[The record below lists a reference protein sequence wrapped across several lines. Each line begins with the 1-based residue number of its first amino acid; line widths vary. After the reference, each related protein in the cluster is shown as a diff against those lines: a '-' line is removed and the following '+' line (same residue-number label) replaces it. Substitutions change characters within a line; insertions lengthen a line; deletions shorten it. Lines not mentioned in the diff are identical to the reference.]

1 MEIINLTPH
10 DVNLVKED
18 NGEIVEVMTFTPCGK
33 IARCSQTIEKI
44 GDVEIGVEID
54 TGFLARVPIPITKN
68 TYGEIVDLPE
78 PSRDYIYIVSAL
90 VANAATDRYDLV
102 IPNEL
107 VRDENG
113 NIVGCKSLA
122 KVR

>member
-1 MEIINLTPH
+1 MHIVNLTPH
-10 DVNLVKED
+10 DVNLVREE
-18 NGEIVEVMTFTPCGK
+18 NGKIVETIKFMPCGT
-33 IARCSQTIEKI
+33 IARCSQTTEKI
-44 GDVEIGVEID
+44 GDVEIDI
-54 TGFLARVPIPITKN
+54 GFVTHSPIPITKT
-68 TYGEIVDLPE
+68 TYGEIEGLPE
-78 PSRDYIYIVSAL
+78 QDRDHIYIVSAL

-113 NIVGCKSLA
+113 RIIGCKSLA